1 MKKTLSILL
10 AMTTITAMTYAMQ
23 NDLEQ
28 GNASIN
34 LGMWNTKAD
43 GKNFS
48 QSGKWSFDGALT
60 YGYKDGIEAELRH
73 HKLNTKNTGGDSSE
87 FNVLYRLRDDIT
99 VFGGLNHIS
108 MQDFNAPSPI
118 GEPSRANNALQLG
131 VIAKY
136 PLKNNMEAYARG
148 SLGTKKTGIIEAGVD
163 YNLDKNINVN
173 AGYRY
178 LTTKAREG
186 TMSYQG
192 FMAGV
197 SYKFGTGSHTSKN
210 TYNDDYYYDYSDY
223 SYDDEN
229 EPEVENTTKT
239 TQEKDYYIT
248 SINFDENSS
257 VLKADQKGKLDD
269 LVKKVKSSPNKFKII
284 GHIKD
289 DEDKKSTNERVR
301 NIAQYAVD
309 NGLDIDQFIGLSRKD
324 GDVEKTNRIDIYEH
338 K

>member
-1 MKKTLSILL
+1 
-10 AMTTITAMTYAMQ
+10 
-23 NDLEQ
+23 
-28 GNASIN
+28 
-34 LGMWNTKAD
+34 
-43 GKNFS
+43 
-48 QSGKWSFDGALT
+48 
-60 YGYKDGIEAELRH
+60 
-73 HKLNTKNTGGDSSE
+73 
-87 FNVLYRLRDDIT
+87 
-99 VFGGLNHIS
+99 
-108 MQDFNAPSPI
+108 
-118 GEPSRANNALQLG
+118 
-131 VIAKY
+131 
-136 PLKNNMEAYARG
+136 
-148 SLGTKKTGIIEAGVD
+148 
-163 YNLDKNINVN
+163 
-173 AGYRY
+173 
-178 LTTKAREG
+178 
-186 TMSYQG
+186 MSYQG

-197 SYKFGTGSHTSKN
+197 SYKFGTGSHTSKS
-210 TYNDDYYYDYSDY
+210 TYDDDDSYDYSDD

-229 EPEVENTTKT
+229 EPEVTEPAVEKKEKPEVENTTKT

-289 DEDKKSTNERVR
+289 DDDKKSTNERVR

>member
-1 MKKTLSILL
+1 
-10 AMTTITAMTYAMQ
+10 
-23 NDLEQ
+23 
-28 GNASIN
+28 
-34 LGMWNTKAD
+34 
-43 GKNFS
+43 
-48 QSGKWSFDGALT
+48 
-60 YGYKDGIEAELRH
+60 
-73 HKLNTKNTGGDSSE
+73 
-87 FNVLYRLRDDIT
+87 
-99 VFGGLNHIS
+99 
-108 MQDFNAPSPI
+108 
-118 GEPSRANNALQLG
+118 
-131 VIAKY
+131 
-136 PLKNNMEAYARG
+136 MEAYARG

-163 YNLDKNINVN
+163 YNLDENINVN
-173 AGYRY
+173 VGYRY

-197 SYKFGTGSHTSKN
+197 SYKFDTGSHTTKS
-210 TYNDDYYYDYSDY
+210 TYNDDDSYDYSDD

-229 EPEVENTTKT
+229 EPEITEPAVEKKEKPEVENTTKT

-257 VLKADQKGKLDD
+257 VLKADQKNKLDD

-284 GHIKD
+284 GYIKD
-289 DEDKKSTNERVR
+289 DDDKKSTNERVR

-324 GDVEKTNRIDIYEH
+324 SDVEKTNRIDIYEH